1 MDVDSWLILH
11 YFILS
16 IPIAN
21 HFQSISIKFLNYLV
35 RYLFIYWE
43 TLFPHYIYGTVKKS
57 LSFKTPI
64 QRASD
69 FNFMPS
75 LTKKKPLEIDSM
87 KAAYF
92 QLNTA
97 WTALLNFTH
106 EEYLKIIAKDSG
118 DDDKWQRSLFKICF
132 WFFNPS
138 IIFIIV
144 HEIS

>member
-1 MDVDSWLILH
+1 MKMFRMGSKKNFNFL
-11 YFILS
+11 
-16 IPIAN
+16 
-21 HFQSISIKFLNYLV
+21 ISIGKGF
-35 RYLFIYWE
+35 
-43 TLFPHYIYGTVKKS
+43 
-57 LSFKTPI
+57 SFKTPT

-118 DDDKWQRSLFKICF
+118 DDDKWQRFWFKIYF
-132 WFFNPS
+132 
-138 IIFIIV
+138 
-144 HEIS
+144 